1 MPTASEAITLA
12 FPDGA
17 SRTYPG
23 PVTGH
28 DAAATISLGLA
39 KAALAVRIDGTLR
52 DLMRRTTEDGATE
65 IVTAKDWNPGVLEL
79 IRRDASDAL
88 AEAP

>member
-1 MPTASEAITLA
+1 MPIASEAITLA
-12 FPDGA
+12 CPDEA

-28 DAAATISLGLA
+28 DAAAAVSPGLA

-52 DLMRRTTEDGATE
+52 NPMRRTTEDGATE
-65 IVTAKDWNPGVLEL
+65 IVTANDWNPGVLEL
-79 IRRDASDAL
+79 IRHDASHAL